1 LDKGGLL
8 SKDQTEVTMG
18 FLKLTLTGLALLAG
32 SVFLYEGL
40 GTNFRILDEGQ
51 IDLEPYAI
59 PIGVAFLVFSVLI
72 ERLWTIIALSPISE
86 SSPADGNDAAF
97 EKPEFG
103 SFPKQV

>member
-1 LDKGGLL
+1 MRAARQPHASEDERGGEVRRACARPRLDKGGLL

-18 FLKLTLTGLALLAG
+18 FLKHTLTGLLLLAG

-59 PIGVAFLVFSVLI
+59 PIGVAFLGFSL
-72 ERLWTIIALSPISE
+72 LL
-86 SSPADGNDAAF
+86 
-97 EKPEFG
+97 EKPRKL
-103 SFPKQV
+103 S